1 MGLKLRVA
9 ILTDLHAHP
18 RNMNEADL
26 ASIVARTNGL
36 QPDVTVLLGDYG
48 SQSPG
53 PVAPEVVAGLMRGL
67 VAPAGVYAI
76 QGNHDWTDDPDAMR
90 RKSGPTRVERA
101 FRAAGIAFLEN
112 QAVPLGS
119 APKLWIAGIES
130 EATRSN
136 PRRLRHDPER
146 LDRHRTD
153 ILARMLG
160 AALRPMPAV
169 ILLAHEPDIFATRL
183 DPEDRRDSCRVTPMA
198 ARSASWAGPPGSPRP
213 ATACAT
219 PTAMSSRRDAIS
231 SSRAGSAPPFVAG
244 RPLRI
249 GVPPEIVLVELGF
262 TPGDGSAPTHTE
274 RPHGVRASPSC
285 CHSPACGR
293 VGGRSGANA
302 SIRHLAGSGLPA
314 APAG

>member
-1 MGLKLRVA
+1 MLTRRALFSRPSRLAALTAAGSLSGVGYATAIEPHRVHVTRYRVTPSRWPVGLKLRVA

-160 AALRPMPAV
+160 AAPADAAV

-183 DPEDRRDSCRVTPMA
+183 DPRIAVTLSGHTHGGQIRILGWSPWIPSRYGLRYA
-198 ARSASWAGPPGSPRP
+198 YGHVVEAGRHLIVSGGLGSH
-213 ATACAT
+213 
-219 PTAMSSRRDAIS
+219 
-231 SSRAGSAPPFVAG
+231 FVAG

-262 TPGDGSAPTHTE
+262 TPGDG
-274 RPHGVRASPSC
+274 
-285 CHSPACGR
+285 
-293 VGGRSGANA
+293 
-302 SIRHLAGSGLPA
+302 LA
-314 APAG
+314 